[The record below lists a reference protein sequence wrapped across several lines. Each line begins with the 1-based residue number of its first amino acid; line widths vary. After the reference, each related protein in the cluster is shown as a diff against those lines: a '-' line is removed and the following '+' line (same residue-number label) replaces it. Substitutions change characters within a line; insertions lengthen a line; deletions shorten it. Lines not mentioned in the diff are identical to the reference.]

1 MVKYNAREKYHM
13 MMVMVEQ
20 DRLMEHM
27 WREVFALNNNHGRPG
42 NKVATRLL
50 MDLSSYESESLF
62 LNFLQSRRGD
72 SSKTGFARK
81 AGRVGK
87 WGHLPRG
94 LSSDFSV
101 NDYLTPLMFAYIFQ
115 DSCSA
120 WPRLDSSQSRSLT
133 CLD

>member
-1 MVKYNAREKYHM
+1 M

-42 NKVATRLL
+42 NEVATRLL
-50 MDLSSYESESLF
+50 MDLSRYESESVF

-81 AGRVGK
+81 EERVGE
-87 WGHLPRG
+87 WGQLPRG
-94 LSSDFSV
+94 LRELRGLRSDPFRILV
-101 NDYLTPLMFAYIFQ
+101 VWYYN
-115 DSCSA
+115 
-120 WPRLDSSQSRSLT
+120 R
-133 CLD
+133 